1 MAGEG
6 GSMSVEEI
14 MQNLMIILSLL
25 SADPPNKI
33 NYRPGDVRPI
43 IRDCSQIKIY
53 YTKLPTCTFGSGV
66 RISANGSSGFEDA
79 LKRAACAEKADA
91 VIWTHKVGNEVSG
104 IAVRCN
110 VSFLLPSDFRS
121 R

>member
-1 MAGEG
+1 MTV
-6 GSMSVEEI
+6 VEDI
-14 MQNLMIILSLL
+14 MNTLMLLLGML
-25 SADPPNKI
+25 SADPSNKI

-53 YTKLPTCTFGSGV
+53 YNKLPTCTFGPGI
-66 RISANGSSGFEDA
+66 RISANGESGFEDA

-91 VIWTHKVGNEVSG
+91 VIYTHNVGREVSG